1 MRKSLDLLYT
11 GAGFLAGLFVMAI
24 VVLIMAQII
33 GRWFGILVPST
44 EDFSGW
50 FLGASSFLAL
60 AYTLRTGGHIRVNI
74 LIRNLRGKTRY
85 WQEIAVLVLGLAL
98 ACFMTYWLIHMVWES
113 YVFNE
118 RSRGYISV
126 DIWMVQVPVAVGAVI
141 FNIAMLDELVHTIRT
156 GKPSYHGQDD
166 EMEELEELLQEG
178 PAEAGE
184 R

>member
-1 MRKSLDLLYT
+1 MRRSLDFLYN
-11 GAGFLAGLFVMAI
+11 ASGFLAGLFVIAI
-24 VVLIMAQII
+24 VVLIMAQIV

-74 LIRNLRGKTRY
+74 LIRHFGPRLRY
-85 WQEIAVLVLGLAL
+85 WQEVGVLALGLAL
-98 ACFMTYWLIHMVWES
+98 ATFMAYWLVHMVWES
-113 YVFNE
+113 YVFEE
-118 RSRGYISV
+118 RSRGYIAV
-126 DIWMVQVPVAVGAVI
+126 DIWIVQIPVALGAVV
-141 FNIAMLDELVHTIRT
+141 FNIAMLDEFVHTIRT

-166 EMEELEELLQEG
+166 EMEELEELLKDSTN
-178 PAEAGE
+178 PEA